1 MSKITTREVLFEKMD
16 VSSNITYLFLI
27 ENLENMN
34 IKTKK
39 IELTHYPVTQSLQV
53 YGIEILTFSPSTC
66 NKFLKFCPTTY
77 LLYFSTLL
85 GHKLFFQ
92 KNNLNGNTIFNI

>member
-39 IELTHYPVTQSLQV
+39 IELTHYPVTQSL
-53 YGIEILTFSPSTC
+53 
-66 NKFLKFCPTTY
+66 
-77 LLYFSTLL
+77 
-85 GHKLFFQ
+85 
-92 KNNLNGNTIFNI
+92 